1 VSDLT
6 LLSFG
11 VVVTFIA
18 CAGGYVM
25 LRERFLRGID
35 EPRAAEP
42 PPRTQPVPVQVV
54 LDTGTTRRAAR

>member
-25 LRERFLRGID
+25 LRERFLHGVE
-35 EPRAAEP
+35 EPGEAEP
-42 PPRTQPVPVQVV
+42 PRRAQPVPVQVV
-54 LDTGTTRRAAR
+54 LDTGTTRRAAG